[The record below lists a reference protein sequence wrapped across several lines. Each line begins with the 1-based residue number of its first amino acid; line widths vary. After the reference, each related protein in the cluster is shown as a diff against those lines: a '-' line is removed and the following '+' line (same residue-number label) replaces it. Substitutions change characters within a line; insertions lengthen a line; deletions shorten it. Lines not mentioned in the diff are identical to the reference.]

1 VAAIDASPKYLLTD
15 IPAANPDVESV
26 VAFPDH
32 ADRAFP
38 GGERVKVLLGLRN
51 TGNDAVNVTHLAGS
65 LNVPNNFN
73 FYVTNFTVSSFGD
86 AVIKPKKEATFEYE
100 FAIDPQF
107 AGHSLQ
113 LALTAFYDEAGVAYA
128 TTYFNSTVPV
138 LDPKV
143 VFDRELAVIYL
154 TLAGVAYLCFAG
166 VMKAAGLGHLVPF
179 IGEAKPTTGATKKTY
194 VKKVEK
200 KGTTSASASDSEQWL
215 EGTAFARSS
224 SKKEKKKQK

>member
-1 VAAIDASPKYLLTD
+1 
-15 IPAANPDVESV
+15 
-26 VAFPDH
+26 
-32 ADRAFP
+32 
-38 GGERVKVLLGLRN
+38 LRN
-51 TGNDAVNVTHLAGS
+51 TGNDAVDVKHLAGS
-65 LNVPNNFN
+65 VNVPNNFN
-73 FYVTNFTVSSFGD
+73 FYVRNFTVTSYED
-86 AVIKPKKEATFEYE
+86 TVIKPKKEATFEYD
-100 FAIDPQF
+100 FVIDPQF

-154 TLAGVAYLCFAG
+154 TLAGVAFLCFAG

-179 IGEAKPTTGATKKTY
+179 IGEAKQTTGATKKPS

-224 SKKEKKKQK
+224 SKKTSKKKQK

>member
-1 VAAIDASPKYLLTD
+1 M
-15 IPAANPDVESV
+15 
-26 VAFPDH
+26 
-32 ADRAFP
+32 
-38 GGERVKVLLGLRN
+38 
-51 TGNDAVNVTHLAGS
+51 
-65 LNVPNNFN
+65 PNNFN

-154 TLAGVAYLCFAG
+154 TLAGVAFLCFAG

-224 SKKEKKKQK
+224 SKKEKKQK